1 MLQSETIYNKPS
13 FVRMVRVLWFN
24 KPHLLL
30 CALAGA
36 VGVLLTRG
44 NCWEMS
50 LAEERGDG
58 AGIRDAKLDECI
70 KCAHF
75 SQGFAYKVI

>member
-1 MLQSETIYNKPS
+1 
-13 FVRMVRVLWFN
+13 MVRVLWFN

-30 CALAGA
+30 SALAGA
-36 VGVLLTRG
+36 MGVLLTGG

-58 AGIRDAKLDECI
+58 AEMREAKLDEYI

-75 SQGFAYKVI
+75 SQGFAYEVI

>member
-1 MLQSETIYNKPS
+1 
-13 FVRMVRVLWFN
+13 MVRVLWFN
-24 KPHLLL
+24 KLPLLL
-30 CALAGA
+30 CAPAGA
-36 VGVLLTRG
+36 VGVLLTGG

-58 AGIRDAKLDECI
+58 AGIREAKLDEYI